1 MQYHMLTLCI
11 LCLAVFCAGTVFGL
25 KACQAARGKF
35 YIVGMGTA
43 PDLITI
49 RGVEVIRSADI
60 ILVGNEQERE
70 LWNVYTRNKEVW
82 YCPDWI
88 RILYGID
95 PLAQED
101 PQRRALSERGALA
114 RKELAG
120 KIRSAV
126 EQGKTVV
133 FLQAGDPMMHGLT
146 LLLEILPKEIPAEVV
161 PGVGAFQAA
170 SAALK
175 MSPPYGYDTSA
186 VILTMADW
194 PGRADAN
201 EKLMT
206 AGSTMVFYTM
216 LLDYPKVFSQLQRHY
231 PVDTPVAV
239 VVNAGDHGNQRII
252 QSSVGRFLKD
262 VDYRSL
268 PVENHI
274 LFVGKFLEAGQVRKD
289 FVPQTEGEHTK

>member
-1 MQYHMLTLCI
+1 MM
-11 LCLAVFCAGTVFGL
+11 FGQTFL
-25 KACQAARGKF
+25 LELLPKDLPSE
-35 YIVGMGTA
+35 IV
-43 PDLITI
+43 P
-49 RGVEVIRSADI
+49 
-60 ILVGNEQERE
+60 
-70 LWNVYTRNKEVW
+70 
-82 YCPDWI
+82 
-88 RILYGID
+88 GI
-95 PLAQED
+95 
-101 PQRRALSERGALA
+101 GAL
-114 RKELAG
+114 
-120 KIRSAV
+120 
-126 EQGKTVV
+126 
-133 FLQAGDPMMHGLT
+133 
-146 LLLEILPKEIPAEVV
+146 
-161 PGVGAFQAA
+161 QAA
-170 SAALK
+170 SAAVK
-175 MSPPYGYDTSA
+175 MSPPYGYDTSG